1 MKKSNS
7 GPSLVAQW
15 LRLGASTAGSVPRWD
30 LLRGMAEKKKV
41 TLRSNVKDKVMWE
54 RKKGKI
60 FM

>member
-41 TLRSNVKDKVMWE
+41 KSLCENILP
-54 RKKGKI
+54 GK
-60 FM
+60 MYYA